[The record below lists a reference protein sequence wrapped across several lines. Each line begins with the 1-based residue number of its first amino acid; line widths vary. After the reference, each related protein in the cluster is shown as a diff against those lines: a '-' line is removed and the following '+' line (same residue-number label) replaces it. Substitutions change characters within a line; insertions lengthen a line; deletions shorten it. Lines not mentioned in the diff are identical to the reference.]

1 LKVDIKAI
9 NIKVKLS
16 HSETITL
23 TVDPDNTLKTIKD
36 KIKEE
41 HDIDENTFALKLA
54 GTSTA
59 LVDTKTIFQ
68 QNIVADTTL
77 EVDYHNINIHIEL
90 PSGKTF
96 NMNVDPTDSCTVIQ
110 DLIKQKE
117 GLDKT
122 KYDLMYNEDMLD
134 MEQTIRGAEMV
145 EGAKVTF
152 MWKAINIKFKDPFKG
167 EFVFELNPGHKV

>member
-59 LVDTKTIFQ
+59 LVDTKTIF
-68 QNIVADTTL
+68 
-77 EVDYHNINIHIEL
+77 
-90 PSGKTF
+90 
-96 NMNVDPTDSCTVIQ
+96 
-110 DLIKQKE
+110 
-117 GLDKT
+117 
-122 KYDLMYNEDMLD
+122 
-134 MEQTIRGAEMV
+134 
-145 EGAKVTF
+145 
-152 MWKAINIKFKDPFKG
+152 
-167 EFVFELNPGHKV
+167 